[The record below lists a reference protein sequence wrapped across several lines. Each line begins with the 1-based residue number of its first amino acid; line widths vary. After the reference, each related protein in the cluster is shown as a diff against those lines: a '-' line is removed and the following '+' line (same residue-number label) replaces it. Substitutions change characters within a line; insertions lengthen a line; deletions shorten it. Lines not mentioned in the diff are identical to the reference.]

1 MNNLKEID
9 IKIRMYY
16 FLDDMISFKNLD
28 LSKIRIVENSFKNFF
43 IYYIGYMITTSVKPL
58 YLIINKINGY
68 SRENNGN
75 KYLTLF
81 PTDESKDTLK
91 RYEELWSKSTFHTS
105 RLHNLENYNEKYR
118 KLNLFQMTIYL

>member
-28 LSKIRIVENSFKNFF
+28 LSKIRIVENSFKNIF